1 MSSKS
6 NDQGRAYEYITLVTL
21 HTEISKVRKARIV
34 QNSSLEAAKD
44 AWESMSKSMKH
55 LLTVSAESFVPEIFD
70 FEPLILEDDGDCV
83 ELLIQKDSKGEDGDV
98 RDILIVRSGIEW
110 EIGLSMKHNHFAV
123 KHSRLSPLI
132 DFGEKWYGYS
142 CSENYWIKTNPIFNR
157 LNDLHAKGTLWSKVS
172 DKMQN
177 IYVPILEAFVE
188 EIKRAY
194 SVHKD
199 LPKKMT
205 EYLLGEY
212 DFYKVISIDR
222 DRATRVNA
230 FNLRGTLNLDGKV
243 RKAKRRIPKTLLP
256 TRIVNLDFKPKSK
269 TTVELYMDNGWQFS
283 FRIHSA
289 DSIVQNSLKFD
300 IQSIGMPTTIVTIN
314 CKWK

>member
-1 MSSKS
+1 MSSRS

-21 HTEISKVRKARIV
+21 HTEISKIRKTAIV

-44 AWESMSKSMKH
+44 AWENMSKSMQH
-55 LLTVSAESFVPEIFD
+55 LLTVSAASFVPEIFD
-70 FEPLILEDDGDCV
+70 LEPLILEDDGDCV

-123 KHSRLSPLI
+123 KHSRLSHII
-132 DFGEKWYGYS
+132 DFGDKWYGYS
-142 CSENYWIKTNPIFNR
+142 CSENYWIKTKPIFNR
-157 LNDLHAKGTLWSKVS
+157 LNDLHTNGTLWSEVS

-188 EIKRAY
+188 EIKRAC
-194 SVHKD
+194 SVHND
-199 LPKKMT
+199 LPRKMT

-222 DRATRVNA
+222 DRTTRVNA

-256 TRIVNLDFKPKSK
+256 TRIVSLDFKPKSK

-314 CKWK
+314 CRWK

>member
-1 MSSKS
+1 MSSRS

-21 HTEISKVRKARIV
+21 HTEISKIRKAEII
-34 QNSSLEAAKD
+34 QNSSLEAAKG
-44 AWESMSKSMKH
+44 AWENMSKSMQH
-55 LLTVSAESFVPEIFD
+55 LLTVSAASFVPEIFD
-70 FEPLILEDDGDCV
+70 LEPLILEDDGDSV
-83 ELLIQKDSKGEDGDV
+83 ELLIQQDRKGEDGDV

-123 KHSRLSPLI
+123 KHSRLSHLI
-132 DFGEKWYGYS
+132 DFGEKWYGYR
-142 CSENYWIKTNPIFNR
+142 CSDNYWVKTKPIFDR
-157 LNDLHAKGTLWSKVS
+157 LKKLHARKALWKEVS
-172 DKMQN
+172 NKQQE

-188 EIKRAY
+188 EIKRSNSA
-194 SVHKD
+194 HKD
-199 LPKKMT
+199 LPRKMT
-205 EYLLGEY
+205 EYLLGEF

-222 DRATRVNA
+222 AKSTRINV
-230 FNLRGTLNLDGKV
+230 FNLRGTLNHDGKV
-243 RKAKRRIPKTLLP
+243 RKAKRKIPKTLLP
-256 TRIVNLDFKPKSK
+256 TRIVSLDFKPRSK
-269 TTVELYMDNGWQFS
+269 TTIELYMDNGWQFS

>member
-1 MSSKS
+1 MSSRS
-6 NDQGRAYEYITLVTL
+6 NDQGRAYEYITLITL
-21 HTEISKVRKARIV
+21 HAEISKIRKVEIT

-44 AWESMSKSMKH
+44 AWDNMSRSMQH
-55 LLTVSAESFVPEIFD
+55 LLTVSAASFVPEIFD
-70 FEPLILEDDGDCV
+70 LEPLILEDDGDCV

-132 DFGEKWYGYS
+132 DFGEKWYGYK
-142 CSENYWIKTNPIFNR
+142 CSDYYWAKTNPIFER
-157 LNDLHAKGTLWSKVS
+157 LNCLHASGKFWKEVS
-172 DKMQN
+172 NKQQY

-188 EIKRAY
+188 EIKRSC

-199 LPKKMT
+199 LPRKMT

-222 DRATRVNA
+222 ENTTRINA
-230 FNLRGTLNLDGKV
+230 FNLRGTLNHDGKEK
-243 RKAKRRIPKTLLP
+243 RAKRRIPKTLLP
-256 TRIVNLDFKPKSK
+256 TRIVSLDFKPKSK

-289 DSIVQNSLKFD
+289 DKIVQNSLKFD

-314 CKWK
+314 CRWK

>member
-1 MSSKS
+1 MSSRS
-6 NDQGRAYEYITLVTL
+6 NDQGRAYEYITLVML
-21 HTEISKVRKARIV
+21 NTEISKIRKAEIV

-44 AWESMSKSMKH
+44 AWDNMSKSMQH
-55 LLTVSAESFVPEIFD
+55 LLKVSAASFVPEIFD
-70 FEPLILEDDGDCV
+70 LEPLILEDDGDCV

-132 DFGEKWYGYS
+132 DFGEKWYGYR
-142 CSENYWIKTNPIFNR
+142 CSDNYWIKTTPIFNR
-157 LNDLHAKGTLWSKVS
+157 LNSLHANGTLWSEVS
-172 DKMQN
+172 DKQQN

-188 EIKRAY
+188 EIKRSY

-199 LPKKMT
+199 LPRKMT

-222 DRATRVNA
+222 EKTTRVNA

-243 RKAKRRIPKTLLP
+243 RRAKKRIPKTLLP
-256 TRIVNLDFKPKSK
+256 TRIVSLDFKPKSK

-289 DSIVQNSLKFD
+289 DSVVQNSLKFD

-314 CKWK
+314 CRWK